1 MAVGKGTTP
10 VREAA
15 PGRRQLGPGRLELAI
30 TQLKW
35 AILNPSSNASQANT
49 PSAFICLTQRGGG
62 EYREARMNLEM
73 FAPPARGCV
82 RARCQPASANWTS
95 SLALNLASW
104 KSFFKYILF
113 NLLKSRP
120 ACGKGGAT
128 RLCEARAHL
137 GRRQTSWTAAARF
150 WLPTPKKL
158 SSASGGGGWAGI
170 QGHCPQ
176 AAGTC

>member
-1 MAVGKGTTP
+1 MVAGTRLTP

-15 PGRRQLGPGRLELAI
+15 PGRHQLGPGRLELAI

-35 AILNPSSNASQANT
+35 AILNPPSNASPANT
-49 PSAFICLTQRGGG
+49 PSAFICLTQRGRGGG

-82 RARCQPASANWTS
+82 RAHRQPASANWTS

-104 KSFFKYILF
+104 KPFFKYILF

-120 ACGKGGAT
+120 AWGRGGAASF
-128 RLCEARAHL
+128 CEARPHL
-137 GRRQTSWTAAARF
+137 GRRQTSWTAASRF
-150 WLPTPKKL
+150 GLPTPQETQL
-158 SSASGGGGWAGI
+158 SKWR
-170 QGHCPQ
+170 
-176 AAGTC
+176 